1 MTELENNQQTLAIE
15 SAQKQ
20 TPAYI
25 EAPAKE
31 RKSLKEMYYQ
41 WLLRLTVLLCMVCFA
56 FFLSASLVLFKM
68 APQVTVKPFLIISQ
82 DSSDMIVRYEA
93 IEQDMPSKKQIMETF
108 IKQYII
114 LRNSVIN
121 DEREMQAR
129 WFAGG
134 VVNYLSAPQVY
145 IDFNQA
151 EVEKLTTLLTANVVR
166 DVEIISLGKVG
177 GEKSP
182 VWKVD
187 FKVNEVS
194 YSGEEGNSKLMV
206 LKTHYWTASLTAA
219 FIPARMFMAKRLMNP
234 LGFTVLR
241 YSQTEV
247 EIL

>member
-82 DSSDMIVRYEA
+82 DSSDMMVRYEA

-151 EVEKLTTLLTANVVR
+151 EVGKLSTLLATNVVR

-177 GEKSP
+177 GENSP

-194 YSGEEGNSKLMV
+194 YNSENGNSNLMV

>member
-1 MTELENNQQTLAIE
+1 
-15 SAQKQ
+15 K
-20 TPAYI
+20 
-25 EAPAKE
+25 
-31 RKSLKEMYYQ
+31 
-41 WLLRLTVLLCMVCFA
+41 
-56 FFLSASLVLFKM
+56 LS
-68 APQVTVKPFLIISQ
+68 
-82 DSSDMIVRYEA
+82 
-93 IEQDMPSKKQIMETF
+93 
-108 IKQYII
+108 
-114 LRNSVIN
+114 
-121 DEREMQAR
+121 
-129 WFAGG
+129 
-134 VVNYLSAPQVY
+134 
-145 IDFNQA
+145 
-151 EVEKLTTLLTANVVR
+151 TLLATNVVR

-194 YSGEEGNSKLMV
+194 YNSENGNSNLMV